1 MVNLAIFASGSGSN
15 AENIA
20 DYFLDSKL
28 IHVSL
33 IVTNNQNAGVIDR
46 AIRLGIP
53 VVVFSKQDFFA
64 ASKVIDILHEYQI
77 DHIVLAGFLLLVPEK
92 LILAFLG
99 KIINI
104 HPALLPHHGG
114 KGFYGNKV
122 HEHVIAS
129 NSPISGITIHHVN
142 EKFDEG
148 EIIFQ
153 AACCVD
159 KNDSPLDLANKI
171 HQLEYSYFPV
181 VIEKTILSPLISR

>member
-20 DYFLDSKL
+20 DYFLDSKQ

-46 AIRLGIP
+46 AVRLGIP
-53 VVVFSKQDFFA
+53 VVVFSKQDLFA

-129 NSPISGITIHHVN
+129 KSPISGITIHHVN

>member
-20 DYFLDSKL
+20 DYFLDSKQ

-77 DHIVLAGFLLLVPEK
+77 DHIVLAGFLLLVPKK

-114 KGFYGNKV
+114 KSFYGNKV

-129 NSPISGITIHHVN
+129 KSPISGITIHHVN

>member
-46 AIRLGIP
+46 AVRLGIP

>member
-20 DYFLDSKL
+20 DYFLDSKQ

-46 AIRLGIP
+46 AVRLGIP
-53 VVVFSKQDFFA
+53 VVVFSKQDFIA

-122 HEHVIAS
+122 HEHIIAS
-129 NSPISGITIHHVN
+129 KSPISGITIHHVN

>member
-20 DYFLDSKL
+20 DYFLDSKQ

-46 AIRLGIP
+46 AVRLGIP

-122 HEHVIAS
+122 HEHIIAS
-129 NSPISGITIHHVN
+129 KSPISGITIHHVN

>member
-20 DYFLDSKL
+20 DYFLDSKQ

-46 AIRLGIP
+46 AVRLGIP

-64 ASKVIDILHEYQI
+64 ASKVIDLLHEYQI

-122 HEHVIAS
+122 HEHIIAS
-129 NSPISGITIHHVN
+129 KSPISGITIHHVN

>member
-20 DYFLDSKL
+20 DYFLDSKQ

-46 AIRLGIP
+46 AVRLGIP

-129 NSPISGITIHHVN
+129 KSPISGISIHHVN

>member
-20 DYFLDSKL
+20 DYFLDSKQ

-46 AIRLGIP
+46 AVRLGIP

-129 NSPISGITIHHVN
+129 KSPISGITIHHVN